1 MEATS
6 FANIPMTKIGP
17 IRIKGKEVNDD
28 VVVPLATYETT
39 LWPSTNRGAIVS
51 RACNG
56 INVIITDERM
66 TRSVA
71 VQAKSATEALTI
83 KENLN
88 QRLDMLQEV
97 TKKTGRFVKLIDF
110 QVQII
115 GNILF
120 IRFEFTTGDASGH
133 NMATKAAD
141 QLVTCL
147 LETYPQLHY
156 ISVSGNYCVDKKV
169 SAVNAIR
176 GRGKKVIAEII
187 IPREVCL
194 KFLKTTPE
202 KIVEVNIKK
211 NYLGSIAAGSLMSAN
226 AHFANMLLAFYL
238 ATGQD
243 AANIVEGSQGIVSA
257 ELQGDNLYFAITAP
271 NIIVGTVGNGK
282 HLPFVKENLEL
293 MGCTSQAEPGINS
306 RRLAIICGAVIL
318 CGELSLLAAL
328 TNTGELVASHMLFE
342 RNNR

>member
-6 FANIPMTKIGP
+6 FANVPMAKIGP
-17 IRIKGKEVNDD
+17 IRIKGMEVNDD
-28 VVVPLATYETT
+28 VVVQLATYETT

-56 INVIITDERM
+56 INAIITDERM
-66 TRSVA
+66 TRSIA
-71 VQAKSATEALTI
+71 LQAKNATVALNI
-83 KENLN
+83 KEKLHQ
-88 QRLDMLQEV
+88 QRNALQEV
-97 TKKTGRFVKLIDF
+97 TQKTGRFVKLVDL

-133 NMATKAAD
+133 NMVTKASD
-141 QLVTCL
+141 QLVSWL
-147 LETYPQLHY
+147 LANYPQLSY

-176 GRGKKVIAEII
+176 GRGKKVIAEIV
-187 IPREVCL
+187 IPRDICIKL
-194 KFLKTTPE
+194 LKTTPE
-202 KIVEVNIKK
+202 KIVELNIKK

-243 AANIVEGSQGIVSA
+243 AANIVEGSQGIVTA
-257 ELQGDNLYFAITAP
+257 ELQEDNLYFSITAP

-282 HLPFVKENLEL
+282 HLAFAKENLEL
-293 MGCTSQAEPGINS
+293 MGCTNQAEPGINS
-306 RRLAIICGAVIL
+306 RRLAIICGAAIL

-328 TNTGELVASHMLFE
+328 TNPGELVTSHMFFE